1 MKKIIFIVLIT
12 ILLTGCSNSINFDFK
27 DNITT
32 EVKLSFSLDEYKYY
46 SNRNSTKFSNN
57 EETISSINAI
67 RNDREAF
74 ITGNNNL
81 FFEKYFTNNGNSY
94 SAVYNYTYTYS
105 NFSKNYLLNNCFEYF
120 GVEEDAENI
129 YVYLS
134 GRSLCAP
141 FNINIRAV
149 DRMINNNAYSVN
161 NGQYTWQV
169 KETNNN
175 IYFLISKEKI
185 NSQSID
191 MLYVIYFILGMSIA
205 FVVLIFSKKKR

>member
-81 FFEKYFTNNGNSY
+81 FFEK
-94 SAVYNYTYTYS
+94 
-105 NFSKNYLLNNCFEYF
+105 
-120 GVEEDAENI
+120 
-129 YVYLS
+129 
-134 GRSLCAP
+134 
-141 FNINIRAV
+141 
-149 DRMINNNAYSVN
+149 
-161 NGQYTWQV
+161 
-169 KETNNN
+169 
-175 IYFLISKEKI
+175 
-185 NSQSID
+185 
-191 MLYVIYFILGMSIA
+191 
-205 FVVLIFSKKKR
+205 